1 MRKAIQFSS
10 VFLLIFLIST
20 TLAVPALAIT
30 ESEVEAQVSAS
41 SREAV
46 TGNVLIWFL
55 CAIAFLK
62 ISQKIDSFMAGLG
75 LNTGR
80 TGGSLLSEVMM
91 AVRAVTMSGGRI
103 IGGPG
108 RSSAGAASGASGSG
122 FYQGGLIGMASRHFT
137 RDAVKAATTET
148 AAVRNSSSS
157 SSAVSSSA
165 AFSSEHRDTGNAAF
179 TSEQRS
185 QQSLQDAPIMP
196 NTDSRPMD
204 TGDLVGPGIASATGE
219 STINL
224 PVTDTDRAAA
234 PVEADRSSGSFMEPA
249 VPISGAE
256 ISTESTGF
264 AGEVP
269 ATATMPGTVLDASP
283 EISVP
288 SSGLSEEVSL
298 PESGV
303 EMPADIA
310 IPSAGLPDGSYAPGS
325 GAEMP
330 SEIAIPSSDLSEGA
344 PILDPTPDVPQ
355 GIAIA
360 AIDAPVAPVAPG
372 AEFEIPAGITSPAVS
387 SNPTE
392 SASPDARLEPS
403 PQASVLTAA
412 GMAGTTVLAEGR
424 RAGGTIPVSSTE
436 IPAGTSSTAERT
448 HSTTETAPAPSVP
461 GGPSGITM
469 GTGPGPALEMP
480 SVSGDSAA
488 EVAVTG
494 TVPAAQATAGETTGA
509 MPVSSTGP
517 FVQAGS
523 NFSPVDV
530 KGSDVS
536 VSNTNN
542 SQSFVQANNQR
553 NASISN
559 EHYHG
564 GSIGGAV
571 FASSLLS
578 GGRFANDVIG
588 MVAKGDLRTA
598 GSITGDLAAQS
609 MMSYMGHAAL
619 GNQVPISERVSYS
632 NVEIGGGRITG
643 TEVSASHPD
652 GIAFSMYHTGQY
664 MEPAGPY
671 QRVFSADGEQWYKQ
685 YATDTVQKT
694 PYKAPDGEVA
704 YHSQIVKR
712 IPAPPRRK
720 DRI

>member
-1 MRKAIQFSS
+1 
-10 VFLLIFLIST
+10 
-20 TLAVPALAIT
+20 
-30 ESEVEAQVSAS
+30 
-41 SREAV
+41 
-46 TGNVLIWFL
+46 
-55 CAIAFLK
+55 
-62 ISQKIDSFMAGLG
+62 
-75 LNTGR
+75 
-80 TGGSLLSEVMM
+80 
-91 AVRAVTMSGGRI
+91 
-103 IGGPG
+103 
-108 RSSAGAASGASGSG
+108 
-122 FYQGGLIGMASRHFT
+122 
-137 RDAVKAATTET
+137 
-148 AAVRNSSSS
+148 
-157 SSAVSSSA
+157 
-165 AFSSEHRDTGNAAF
+165 
-179 TSEQRS
+179 
-185 QQSLQDAPIMP
+185 
-196 NTDSRPMD
+196 
-204 TGDLVGPGIASATGE
+204 
-219 STINL
+219 
-224 PVTDTDRAAA
+224 
-234 PVEADRSSGSFMEPA
+234 
-249 VPISGAE
+249 
-256 ISTESTGF
+256 
-264 AGEVP
+264 
-269 ATATMPGTVLDASP
+269 
-283 EISVP
+283 
-288 SSGLSEEVSL
+288 
-298 PESGV
+298 
-303 EMPADIA
+303 
-310 IPSAGLPDGSYAPGS
+310 
-325 GAEMP
+325 MP

-412 GMAGTTVLAEGR
+412 DMAGTTVLAEGR